1 MDKNP
6 LKFRG
11 HREGDPKN
19 DKTEEKTK
27 TKQEFVKKRKSR
39 SGKDMKVKPL
49 RECSHLGKK

>member
-19 DKTEEKTK
+19 DKTEEQNKNKTRVC
-27 TKQEFVKKRKSR
+27 QQKK
-39 SGKDMKVKPL
+39 KVEAEKI
-49 RECSHLGKK
+49 